1 MNYLDIVKWLV
12 LILTSISTVK
22 TEVYSCGGFVK
33 SPDVPI
39 DYSKIQVKLFTAEG
53 NLKFETECSPTN
65 GYYMIPVY
73 NKGDYSIRIF
83 APDGWFFEPSSFDL
97 KVDGK
102 NDLCT
107 KGEDINFV
115 LNAFAVEG
123 VLRSGD
129 GNGPA
134 DVALIL
140 IAENGTV

>member
-1 MNYLDIVKWLV
+1 MTHFHLV
-12 LILTSISTVK
+12 YISLFF
-22 TEVYSCGGFVK
+22 FVT
-33 SPDVPI
+33 
-39 DYSKIQVKLFTAEG
+39 FTLPSLCLRKRLQ
-53 NLKFETECSPTN
+53 NIIS
-65 GYYMIPVY
+65 
-73 NKGDYSIRIF
+73 
-83 APDGWFFEPSSFDL
+83 EPSTFDL

-123 VLRSGD
+123 ILRSGD

-140 IAENGTV
+140 IAENGTVISEAKTVANGAYRFRASPGKYLVSHFFECFFQLLVEMIIVFILN